1 MKTVESS
8 QLVLTSYLELIMDA
22 IFSSVDKCPNLLRVA
37 LRQLWMRVADRFQDP
52 EHVVSVRQTDR
63 QTDRQTEGSLEG
75 RRDKRSRCGLDAKPE
90 KNICLT

>member
-8 QLVLTSYLELIMDA
+8 QLVLTSYLELIMDT

-37 LRQLWMRVADRFQDP
+37 LRQLWVRVADRFQDP

-63 QTDRQTEGSLEG
+63 RELRGEEG
-75 RRDKRSRCGLDAKPE
+75 
-90 KNICLT
+90 